1 MMSSGGCLKTT
12 SLAIILRRSSVVSK
26 TLKNLINGVRVPS
39 EKSEISMD
47 SARKRNLKLGTTS
60 VKIQSIFNYFL

>member
-26 TLKNLINGVRVPS
+26 TLKNLINGVLVPS
-39 EKSEISMD
+39 EKSD
-47 SARKRNLKLGTTS
+47 SSIDSREEKNKSSNTAHKKYE
-60 VKIQSIFNYFL
+60 SIFSQL